1 MRSFWLALGL
11 VVACGGGEDER
22 HPAAPEQ
29 GGTPSKG
36 GSSGISGSKSKPEA
50 GQAGETEPGG
60 GGQGEGGAAGEP
72 PIIYEMG
79 GLPQNMP
86 GVCDP
91 SMELGEPEAQDVGLP
106 GATLLA
112 MTSDELSVAFT
123 TGADDSLVL
132 HVGDRA
138 SVSAEFTEQTV
149 SVPDGYQAA
158 TGVSLSGDGRKL
170 VIVRD
175 DDSGFAELLRSTRAA
190 AFGVEPDE
198 TRFVK
203 INALN
208 PMSGSSV
215 GWPVLSNDGTALYYV
230 SYFGQALVT
239 QSKLEG
245 NEYSAGKPI
254 DEFTLGGDLGK
265 YKLIS
270 GISDDQR
277 AIFFFDEDTGHAM
290 ALFRSRPGADIPFYD
305 PVDLGERRGVAP
317 NKDCSRVYSSVDA
330 GVVLQQTQ

>member
-11 VVACGGGEDER
+11 LVACGSEDDER

-36 GSSGISGSKSKPEA
+36 GSSSTSGSTSKPEA
-50 GQAGETEPGG
+50 GQAGETQQPGG
-60 GGQGEGGAAGEP
+60 GGEGEGGAGGE

-86 GVCDP
+86 GICDP
-91 SMELGEPEAQDVGLP
+91 LMELGEPEPIDVGAP

-123 TGADDSLVL
+123 TGADETFVL

-138 SVSAEFTEQTV
+138 SVAADFTEQTV
-149 SVPDGYQAA
+149 SVPEGYQAA
-158 TGVSLSGDGRKL
+158 TGVTLSGDGRKL

-175 DDSGFAELLRSTRAA
+175 DSSGFAELSRSARAG
-190 AFGVEPDE
+190 AFGGEPDE
-198 TRFVK
+198 TRFAK
-203 INALN
+203 INALE
-208 PMSGSSV
+208 PMSGFSV
-215 GWPVLSNDGTALYYV
+215 GWPVLSDDGAALYFV

-245 NEYSAGKPI
+245 DAYSAGRPI
-254 DEFTLGGDLGK
+254 DEFTLGGEMGK
-265 YKLIS
+265 HKLIS
-270 GISDDQR
+270 GISADQR
-277 AIFFFDEDTGHAM
+277 AIFFFDEATSHAM
-290 ALFRSRPGADIPFYD
+290 ALFRSRPGEDIPFYD
-305 PVDLGERRGVAP
+305 PVDLGERRGVTP
-317 NKDCSRVYSSVDA
+317 NKDCSRVYSSV
-330 GVVLQQTQ
+330 GSGIVLQSTQ